1 MKQSFTASRT
11 AEPLEFFEL
20 LFRFFRALPVYLR
33 KSCAFPII
41 APKSPAAVPPLLPMF
56 QISRDDPAYYL
67 TSVTHKR
74 LPIFRVDEIKKVV
87 VDAFNEAR
95 ISGAILI
102 FAYVIMPDH
111 THLLTDNARA
121 IKDVLRFMNGISAK
135 RVIDHLKTGDHE
147 RSLAKLRIEERE
159 NKYKHS
165 VYEHHP
171 NAFRVTGE
179 DAFMEKVNYIHL
191 NPVRAGL
198 VKHPD
203 EYMYSSARIWHRR
216 ALENEPLAVDI
227 DKIKWRAAA

>member
-1 MKQSFTASRT
+1 M
-11 AEPLEFFEL
+11 PLFSL
-20 LFRFFRALPVYLR
+20 
-33 KSCAFPII
+33 
-41 APKSPAAVPPLLPMF
+41 MF
-56 QISRDDPAYYL
+56 QISRDNPAYYL

-74 LPIFRVDEIKKVV
+74 LPIFQKDEVKKVV
-87 VDAFNEAR
+87 ADAFNEAR
-95 ISGAILI
+95 ISGVILI

-121 IKDVLRFMNGISAK
+121 MKDVLRFMNGVSAK
-135 RVIDHLKTGDHE
+135 RVIDYLKAGSYE
-147 RSLAKLRIEERE
+147 SSLAKLRIQERA
-159 NKYKHS
+159 NRYKHS

-198 VKHPD
+198 VEHPD
-203 EYMYSSARIWHRR
+203 EYLYSNARIWRRR
-216 ALENEPLAVDI
+216 AIEDEPLAVDI